1 MSLEDRLEF
10 FQKYVAFFDRSP
22 VEVLRTVVPHF
33 IPRVVEAGEYLLRQ
47 GDMGREVYVVKQ
59 GLFEIMLEDHRE
71 RSQRIG
77 WAESGDWIGE
87 SAVLTDRP
95 RTYTVVARRDS
106 VVYATDADSFRK
118 GFNPNWELLRQIAGF
133 LMEQRAKL
141 RKPRPGS
148 ILIAASCS
156 RGGDLGE
163 LVRRSLQQALDIRD
177 DGAYLDSDHFQ
188 EHFDMDDLKRP
199 PHDPRRIAA
208 TEWLS
213 VEQQHH
219 RFIVLMTDVKNS
231 PWNAFVLR
239 QADLVCSFNSV
250 KRDPQPVSREM
261 QIFTTRMSRPAELV
275 LVNPLESMRDVNP
288 EAWSAPRHLG
298 RVHILSAPHDVQAS
312 RLLDQLV
319 DNMAWPERLS
329 EFALFQ
335 GISPEQRALIYEELR
350 WTSVDGGQV
359 LINADD
365 PARYIHFV
373 STGRFVVEPAGE
385 TPDARRRYLGH
396 GESFGL
402 RELLAGAAHRA
413 TVRALRDGS
422 VARIRRERFLTLM
435 EDLPSLSRNVAKTMA
450 ESSLKSGDTERQ
462 HVSNIVL
469 LPISSHLDVGPIA
482 EMLAQA
488 SRSFGPSKHL
498 ESAIVEGYLGAG
510 MSRIGRGEAG
520 DSNLLEYFHRLE
532 ANFTTLVYACD
543 SGDTPWTMRCLRQAD
558 RLVLVAE
565 ADGSPEVTLLEKRIM
580 EALLRTGHAPC
591 HLLLIQ
597 RPDALEGKN
606 TVAWLKAREYLAG
619 HHHIRKG
626 NRSDLEALARKLT
639 NRAVGLAFSGA
650 TIGGASHLGVYR
662 ALVEQKLPVDV
673 VAGSSS
679 GAVAAGLIAMGLSPS
694 DAFKRGSVARLKPRT
709 LFPRQPPYV
718 SLKTGEEINRQ
729 YRMLFGES
737 RLEDQLVN
745 CLFTAVDINR
755 HRLVRLRTGPI
766 WLLARASSSLPVLWP
781 PVWIDDH
788 LLVDGGMVS
797 YLPLDEVRED
807 CAEGLA
813 VVSDLDPG
821 AGKEH
826 AAFGNT
832 KRYPQAVS
840 GWRVLFERLMPFR
853 KGLRYPKMGDILFHS
868 LCFSSVQARR
878 NVAESESLMFV
889 RPEIGAYDRFEA
901 DPNALGDLERL
912 TYETTK
918 SMLAGKRFPFL
929 G

>member
-1 MSLEDRLEF
+1 MNVDDQLAF
-10 FQKYVAFFDRSP
+10 FQKNVAFFDRSSDQ
-22 VEVLRTVVPHF
+22 VLSSVVPHF
-33 IPRVVEAGEYLLRQ
+33 KPRVVEAGEYLLRQ
-47 GDMGREVYVVKQ
+47 GDSGREVFVVKQ
-59 GLFEIMLEDHRE
+59 GLFEILLEDHRG

-106 VVYATDADSFRK
+106 VVYFTDADSFRK
-118 GFNPNWELLRQIAGF
+118 AFRPNWSLLRQIAGF

-156 RGGDLGE
+156 RGGELGE
-163 LVRRSLQQALDIRD
+163 LVRNSLRKALEIRD
-177 DGAYLDSDHFQ
+177 DGAYLESEQFKEQFQ
-188 EHFDMDDLKRP
+188 VEDLKRP
-199 PHDPRRIAA
+199 SHDPRRIAA
-208 TEWLS
+208 TEWLNL
-213 VEQQHH
+213 EQNDH
-219 RFIVLMTDVKNS
+219 RFVVLMTDMKNS

-275 LVNPLESMRDVNP
+275 LVNPLDNLRDVDP

-350 WTSVDGGQV
+350 WTSVDGGQT
-359 LINADD
+359 LISADD

-373 STGRFVVEPAGE
+373 STGRFVVEPAE
-385 TPDARRRYLGH
+385 DQPERRRRYLGH

-402 RELLAGAAHRA
+402 RELMAGAGHRE

-435 EDLPSLSRNVAKTMA
+435 EDLPSLSRNVATKMA
-450 ESSLKSGDTERQ
+450 ESSLRAGASERQ

-469 LPISSHLDVGPIA
+469 LPITPHMDVSPIA
-482 EMLAQA
+482 DMLAQA
-488 SRSFGPSKHL
+488 SRAFGPSKHL

-532 ANFTTLVYACD
+532 ANYTTLVYACD

-565 ADGSPEVTLLEKRIM
+565 ADGSPEIAALERKIM
-580 EALLRTGHAPC
+580 EVLKRTGHAPC
-591 HLLLIQ
+591 HLVLIQ
-597 RPDALEGKN
+597 RPEAIEGKN
-606 TVAWLKAREYLAG
+606 TIAWLKPRDYLAG

-639 NRAVGLAFSGA
+639 NRAVGVAFSGA
-650 TIGGASHLGVYR
+650 TIGGVAHLGVFR
-662 ALVEQKLPVDV
+662 ALVDQNLPMDV

-679 GAVAAGLIAMGLSPS
+679 GAVAAGLVAMGLSPS
-694 DAFKRGSVARLKPRT
+694 DAFKRGSGAQASRHT

-718 SLKTGEEINRQ
+718 SLTTGEEMNRLYKQ
-729 YRMLFGES
+729 TFGES
-737 RLEDQLVN
+737 RLEDQLIN

-766 WLLARASSSLPVLWP
+766 WLLVRASSSLPVLWP
-781 PVWIDDH
+781 PVWIDDN

-797 YLPLDEVRED
+797 YLPLDEIRED

-813 VVSDLDPG
+813 VASDLDTG
-821 AGKEH
+821 TGQEQS
-826 AAFGNT
+826 AFGNC
-832 KRYPQAVS
+832 KRYPQSIS
-840 GWRVLFERLMPFR
+840 GWRVLLERMLSFR

-868 LCFSSVQARR
+868 LCYSSLQARR
-878 NVAESESLMFV
+878 NAAESESLLVV
-889 RPEIGAYDRFEA
+889 RPELGAFDRFQA
-901 DPNALGDLERL
+901 DAAALIELERL

-918 SMLAGKRFPFL
+918 AKLAGKRFSFL